1 MSNRRKLIV
10 ALGASALLMPF
21 GSFAQQ
27 QGKVWRIGYL
37 NDGGPSDD
45 SQRRRFDA
53 FKAGMRDLGY
63 VEGKNLVIE
72 QRSAENDLT
81 RLPALAAKLV
91 ALKVDLIIIQGTP
104 AAVAARNATRDIPIL
119 ITTVSDPV
127 GSGLAATLS
136 HPGGNVTGLTNGVAS
151 ELYTKRLDLLRQ
163 MLPDVDRVGFLYNPN
178 NSGDPPALKQFESD
192 CRKLQIKSIPA
203 PVRKKEEIAQAFEM
217 LKRNKAQAL
226 LVSTAGTNN
235 AWRDSIIEA
244 AARHRLPAA
253 YGVTLMA
260 ESGGLI
266 SYSANSFELYKRAA
280 AYADKIFKGANPRDL
295 PIEQPIKFETT
306 INLKTAKALGIKIP
320 DVVMLRADKVIE

>member
-1 MSNRRKLIV
+1 MNKRRKLIV
-10 ALGASALLMPF
+10 ALGAGALTVPF
-21 GSFAQQ
+21 GVIAQQ

-37 NDGGPSDD
+37 NDREPSDAY
-45 SQRRRFDA
+45 QRRFDA
-53 FKAGMRDLGY
+53 FKAGLRELGY
-63 VEGKNLVIE
+63 IEGRDYVIE
-72 QRSAENDLT
+72 HQYAQNDIT
-81 RLPALAAKLV
+81 RLPALAAKLI

-119 ITTVSDPV
+119 ITTVSDPI

-136 HPGGNVTGLTNGVAS
+136 HPGGNVTGLTNGIAS

-163 MLPDVDRVGFLYNPN
+163 ILPGLGRVGFLYNPD

-203 PVRKKEEIAQAFEM
+203 AVRKKEEIATAFEI
-217 LKRNKAQAL
+217 LKRDKAEAL

-235 AWRDSIIEA
+235 AWRTSIIEW

-253 YGVTLMA
+253 YGNTEIA

-266 SYSANSFELYKRAA
+266 SYSANSLDLYKRAA
-280 AYADKIFKGANPRDL
+280 AYADKIFKGAKPRDL